1 MGMTA
6 TVCCTCT
13 GMSVW
18 VGPDNAV
25 HGGVLWKVVAVVVK
39 LTTPLD
45 CRTAKL
51 RGCRWSPGD
60 VVRKLGC
67 QRLAIPENPSGNIVI
82 FPHTSCKR
90 LWLGFGYLFSSMF
103 VTCGIALS
111 YFE

>member
-1 MGMTA
+1 MTA

-67 QRLAIPENPSGNIVI
+67 QRLVIPENPNVEMLLFI
-82 FPHTSCKR
+82 HTLCKGFFI
-90 LWLGFGYLFSSMF
+90 LGWFYFFMLFTCGVALSFYF
-103 VTCGIALS
+103 VT
-111 YFE
+111 